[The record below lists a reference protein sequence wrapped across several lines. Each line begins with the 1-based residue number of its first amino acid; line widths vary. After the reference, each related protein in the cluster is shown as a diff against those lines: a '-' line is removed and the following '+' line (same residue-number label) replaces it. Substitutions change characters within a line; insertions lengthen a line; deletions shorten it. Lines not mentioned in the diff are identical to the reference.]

1 VDGKILWIVD
11 GYTTT
16 DRFPQAERESF
27 KEMTDDS
34 LQTSTDLRTLPT
46 DEINYMRNAVKA
58 TVDAYDG
65 TVTLYAWDEEDPILQ
80 AWRSAFP
87 GTVEDKS
94 EISPELMD
102 HLRYP
107 EDLFKVQRY
116 QFARYHVTD
125 PGDFYQGNNRWEVPE
140 DPYSSGN
147 LQPPYRLFVDD
158 PGDDSDDE
166 AFSLSSVFVPFGKS
180 NLASFVSVDAD
191 AASTDYGTMRVLEL
205 PNEQTPGPGQV
216 ANTFAADTDV
226 ADALAQFNRSG
237 ARPVYGNLLTLPVGD
252 ALMYVQP
259 VYATRELSD
268 SSFPILTYVLVKY
281 GDEVGIGTT
290 LRDSLAD
297 LLGVSG
303 DTTTPPEDN
312 GDNTGNNN
320 GNNGGDEPGVNQ
332 QIRDLLAKAE
342 AAFNAADAAL
352 AETPPDTVTWA
363 SKTQEGRRYIAQ
375 AYALAQQ
382 RDDTA
387 EPSAEPSGSPSS
399 SPTAEPSEEP
409 SASSTP

>member
-1 VDGKILWIVD
+1 
-11 GYTTT
+11 
-16 DRFPQAERESF
+16 
-27 KEMTDDS
+27 
-34 LQTSTDLRTLPT
+34 
-46 DEINYMRNAVKA
+46 
-58 TVDAYDG
+58 
-65 TVTLYAWDEEDPILQ
+65 
-80 AWRSAFP
+80 
-87 GTVEDKS
+87 
-94 EISPELMD
+94 
-102 HLRYP
+102 
-107 EDLFKVQRY
+107 
-116 QFARYHVTD
+116 
-125 PGDFYQGNNRWEVPE
+125 
-140 DPYSSGN
+140 
-147 LQPPYRLFVDD
+147 
-158 PGDDSDDE
+158 
-166 AFSLSSVFVPFGKS
+166 VFVPFGKS

-191 AASTDYGTMRVLEL
+191 ATSTDYGTMRVLEL

-320 GNNGGDEPGVNQ
+320 GNNNGGHEPGVNQ

-363 SKTQEGRRYIAQ
+363 SKTEEGRRYIAQ

-387 EPSAEPSGSPSS
+387 EPSSEPSGSPSS

-409 SASSTP
+409 SASSSP